1 MNIFI
6 LDSNIKNA
14 AIYHTD
20 KHCVK
25 MILEHSQILCT
36 AIRLNQHLQNTLDI
50 QDIPYQSTHIKHPC
64 TVWASQN
71 HDNFAWLVAF
81 THELHEEYKYRYNR
95 EHLSY
100 ITLKSSNLITG
111 STIAYGSNLL
121 IEDLSPARAMP
132 DECKTDSVVE
142 SYRNYYRQHKS
153 HLFNWTKRDVPY
165 WIKSLTI

>member
-6 LDSNIKNA
+6 LDSNIQNA

-25 MILEHSQILCT
+25 MLLEHSQMLCT
-36 AIRLNQHLQNTLDI
+36 AIRLNPHLQNTLNI
-50 QDIPYQSTHIKHPC
+50 KDIPYQKTHVNHPC
-64 TVWASQN
+64 TIWVSKN

-100 ITLKSSNLITG
+100 ITLKSSSIITD
-111 STIAYGSNLL
+111 SIISYGSNLL
-121 IEDLSPARAMP
+121 IENLSPALAMP
-132 DECKTDSVVE
+132 DECKTNSVVE
-142 SYRNYYRQHKS
+142 SYRNYYRKYKS
-153 HLFNWTKRDVPY
+153 HLFSWTKRDIPY
-165 WIKSLTI
+165 WI